1 MGTNTT
7 PDKMRGFIL
16 PTVNITSDNIWT
28 AQSTF
33 SQQNARAGVAKPVQS
48 FTGLTLAM
56 AGEQSETITVETIE
70 GGTPGEKASFGW
82 FGSDSIKLGQ
92 NANNVITDW
101 KYFSFGTGTSFFD
114 DYGACTTDDGT
125 LFWVSELEIGGLYTI
140 AVRRQKRNAAPELLQ
155 TLLTASISGSPNT
168 TAKPAICQ
176 LKDGS
181 LLVCYFDYT
190 QVDQVNLFVW
200 RSHDGGDNWTLIS
213 RRAMVD
219 NDILVGATGVYIDTT
234 QLIVSDDIVTLM
246 VGTRSKVTAL
256 GKNAMV
262 QFVSRDSGTSF
273 FTLGNYGEDHAF
285 PSGCALPDGQIGFA
299 YVSATDTISF
309 VKVPFPGIAAATGT
323 YTTENEVNISAGA
336 KTFATQTGTTLL
348 DGSVAIWFQNE
359 RIFVAARDTSNDIY
373 GFVSDDLGETWEFIA
388 QTNTPGVDTGLMYGP
403 NSSTIIKNMKA
414 VVWEGRAMLMLTT
427 KQSIAGM
434 MFGGWSNVQ
443 HPELVTQPARNQ
455 YEGFEDNW
463 IHNQLPDTSADYTT
477 SGAGTAAIA
486 EEGLQINTS
495 STQIKEYTYQGNIF
509 FSQFYRY
516 KVRVQTGNNVTGD
529 FISWRIQNTDGANSY
544 SLKLRFGTGQFAVC
558 DHTGILSTISVDLTK
573 THEFMVFQEKTAVK
587 VYHREWD
594 EKQAK
599 KWTETAVTL
608 GTQPAGLTGT
618 LEWGHLA
625 IPGFFSTESYWSE
638 MHVSDGS
645 SGKPNTESRGAVYP
659 TYGSFTY
666 IDEGLLLS
674 AKDSPARAEDQYTIK
689 PRFDFPVEHIFYDVA
704 LSPRVVWRSK
714 NDSAAERI
722 AFFTDPVVQA
732 TAKSLGLSDVVG
744 VHLSNIN
751 WRTAKL
757 RSWNGASWDDLATI
771 DSSTGLVGDFKRSG
785 STLYSSTVSKDFYLK
800 YNEAAG
806 WRAELTSGDDT
817 YIVQIKQN
825 SEGLFSDASDS
836 KQTVL
841 VIDTA
846 LTDPSTLPTSG
857 TLKLMPTSITLVADL
872 FQNAVGAGG
881 FAFAIEIDNQSTLEG
896 YYQIGCMVFGNV
908 FFMAPQYQRGRT
920 VSFDAN
926 VQAYETNDGQYYAR
940 KMSDGRR
947 SFRIGW
953 TEPVDT
959 RDIMALNPDY
969 WQYSTSADARP
980 VAHYGDAVF
989 GMLGIAQYMSE
1000 QRPMVYLPS
1009 LTKQTGEDASELFN
1023 RYHNQ
1028 ALVRMSGAVTMDS
1041 VLGDEETDELFRLS
1055 TVNLVEIE

>member
-7 PDKMRGFIL
+7 PDKMRGFII
-16 PTVNITSDNIWT
+16 PTVNITNDNIWD

-33 SQQNARAGVAKPVQS
+33 TQQNPRAGVAKPSQAY
-48 FTGLTLAM
+48 TGLTLAM
-56 AGEQSETITVETIE
+56 AGEQSQDITVETIE

-82 FGSDSIKLGQ
+82 SGTDSIQLGQ
-92 NANNVITDW
+92 NSNNVITDW
-101 KYFSFGTGTSFFD
+101 KYFNFGSGTNFFD
-114 DYGACTTDDGT
+114 DFGACTTDDGT
-125 LFWVSELEIGGLYTI
+125 LFWVSELENSGLYTI
-140 AVRRQKRNAAPELLQ
+140 AVRRQKRDAAPEVLQ
-155 TLLTASISGSPNT
+155 TLLTVTISGSPNT
-168 TAKPAICQ
+168 TAKPAIAQ

-200 RSHDGGDNWTLIS
+200 RSFDNGDNWTQIS

-219 NDILVGATGVYIDTT
+219 NDILVGASGVHIDTT

-256 GKNAMV
+256 GRNAMV
-262 QFVSRDSGTSF
+262 QFVSRDSGTTF

-285 PSGCALPDGQIGFA
+285 PSGVALPDGQIGFA

-309 VKVPFPGIAAATGT
+309 LRIPFPGIAAATGT
-323 YTTENEVNISAGA
+323 YTTENEVDISSGV

-348 DGSVAIWFQNE
+348 DGSVAIWYHNE
-359 RIFVAARDTSNDIY
+359 RIFVAARDTSNDVY
-373 GFVSDDLGETWEFIA
+373 GFVSEDLGDTWDIIA
-388 QTNTPGVDTGLMYGP
+388 ETNTPATDTGLMYGP
-403 NSSTIIKNMKA
+403 NSTTAIKNLKA
-414 VVWEGRAMLMLTT
+414 VVWEGRTLLMMTT

-434 MFGGWSNVQ
+434 MFGGWSTVQ

-455 YEGFEDNW
+455 YEGFKTNW
-463 IHNQLPDTSADYTT
+463 VHNQTPDTSGDFTT
-477 SGAGTAAIA
+477 TGAGTATIL
-486 EEGLQINTS
+486 EEGLRIITS
-495 STQIKEYTYQGNIF
+495 STQVR
-509 FSQFYRY
+509 SYRY
-516 KVRVQTGNNVTGD
+516 TGSIYSTQFHRFKIRVDSGNSFTTD
-529 FISWRIQNTDGANSY
+529 QIAWRVENSDGSFSY
-544 SLKLRFGTGQFAVC
+544 TLKIRFGTSGFRVR
-558 DHTGILSTISVDLTK
+558 DHSSELASVSIDLTD
-573 THEFMVFQEKTAVK
+573 TYEFMVFQDGTDVL

-599 KWTETAVTL
+599 KWTETSVTL
-608 GTQPAGLTGT
+608 ATQAAGLSGT
-618 LEWGHLA
+618 MEWGHLSIGA
-625 IPGFFSTESYWSE
+625 GESYWSE
-638 MHVSDGS
+638 MHVSVGA
-645 SGKPNTESRGAVYP
+645 SGKPNEEARGAVYP
-659 TYGSFTY
+659 SYGSYTY

-689 PRFDFPVEHIFYDVA
+689 ARYDFPVEHIFHEVA

-714 NDSAAERI
+714 NDTAAERI

-732 TAKSLGLSDVVG
+732 TAKSLGLSDVMG
-744 VHLSNIN
+744 LHLANIN

-757 RSWNGASWDDLATI
+757 RSWNGSSWDDLETI
-771 DSSTGLVGDFKRSG
+771 DTSTGLSGDFKRSG
-785 STLYSSTVSKDFYLK
+785 STIISSTTSKDFYLK

-817 YIVQIKQN
+817 HIIQIKQN

-836 KQTVL
+836 KQCVL

-872 FQNAVGAGG
+872 FQDAAGAGG
-881 FAFAIEIDNQSTLEG
+881 IAYAVEIDNQDTLEG
-896 YYQIGCMVFGNV
+896 YYQIGTMIFGNV
-908 FFMAPQYQRGRT
+908 YFMAPQYQRGRT
-920 VSFDAN
+920 ISFDAN

-947 SFRIGW
+947 SFRVGW

-959 RDIMALNPDY
+959 RTIHALNPDY
-969 WQYSTSADARP
+969 WQYSTATDARP
-980 VAHYGDAVF
+980 VAHYGDAIF
-989 GMLGIAQYMSE
+989 GMLGIAQYLSE
-1000 QRPMVYLPS
+1000 QKPLVYLPS

-1028 ALVRMSGAVTMDS
+1028 ALVRVSGAVTMES
-1041 VLGDEETDELFRLS
+1041 VLGEEENDELFRLS

>member
-33 SQQNARAGVAKPVQS
+33 SQQNPRAGVAKPVQS

-56 AGEQSETITVETIE
+56 AGEQSESITVETIE

-92 NANNVITDW
+92 NSNNVITDW
-101 KYFSFGTGTSFFD
+101 KYFSFGSGTSFFD

-168 TAKPAICQ
+168 TAKPAICE

-200 RSHDGGDNWTLIS
+200 RSHDGGDNWTQIS

-219 NDILVGATGVYIDTT
+219 NDILVGASGVHIDTT

-262 QFVSRDSGTSF
+262 QFVSRDSGTTF
-273 FTLGNYGEDHAF
+273 FTLGNHGEDHAF
-285 PSGCALPDGQIGFA
+285 PAGCALPDGQIGFA

-309 VKVPFPGIAAATGT
+309 LKVPFPGIAAATGT
-323 YTTENEVNISAGA
+323 YTTENEVNISSGA

-348 DGSVAIWFQNE
+348 DGSVAIWFQNQ
-359 RIFVAARDTSNDIY
+359 RIFVAARDTSNNIY
-373 GFVSDDLGETWEFIA
+373 GFVSDDLGESWEFIA
-388 QTNTPGVDTGLMYGP
+388 QTNTPGIDTGLMYGP
-403 NSSTIIKNMKA
+403 NSSTLIKNLKA

-463 IHNQLPDTSADYTT
+463 IHNQTPDISGDYTT
-477 SGAGTAAIA
+477 TGAGTATIA
-486 EEGLQINTS
+486 EEGLQISTT

-509 FSQFYRY
+509 FSQFYRF
-516 KVRVQTGNNVTGD
+516 KIRVETGNTVTGD
-529 FISWRIQNTDGANSY
+529 HICWRIQNTDGANSY
-544 SLKLRFGTGQFAVC
+544 SLKLRFGTSQFVVR
-558 DHTGILSTISVDLTK
+558 DHTSALATINLDLTK
-573 THEFMVFQEKTAVK
+573 THEFMVFQDATDVK

-608 GTQPAGLTGT
+608 ATQPAGLSGT
-618 LEWGHLA
+618 LEWGHVTLSGVA
-625 IPGFFSTESYWSE
+625 MESYWSE

-645 SGKPNTESRGAVYP
+645 NGKPNTESRGAVYP
-659 TYGSFTY
+659 SYGSFTY

-689 PRFDFPVEHIFYDVA
+689 PRFDFPVEHIFYDVS

-751 WRTAKL
+751 WRTGKL

-771 DSSTGLVGDFKRSG
+771 DSSTGLVGSFKRDG
-785 STLYSSTVSKDFYLK
+785 ATLYSSTSSKDFYLK
-800 YNEAAG
+800 YNECNG

-817 YIVQIKQN
+817 HIVQIKQN

-872 FQNAVGAGG
+872 FQNAAGAGG
-881 FAFAIEIDNQSTLEG
+881 IAFAIEIDNQSTLEG

-908 FFMAPQYQRGRT
+908 YFMAPQYQRGRT
-920 VSFDAN
+920 ISFDPN

-969 WQYSTSADARP
+969 WQYSTHADARP

-989 GMLGIAQYMSE
+989 GMIGIAQYMSE

-1009 LTKQTGEDASELFN
+1009 LTKQTGEDATELFN

-1028 ALVRMSGAVTMDS
+1028 ALVRMTGAVTMDS